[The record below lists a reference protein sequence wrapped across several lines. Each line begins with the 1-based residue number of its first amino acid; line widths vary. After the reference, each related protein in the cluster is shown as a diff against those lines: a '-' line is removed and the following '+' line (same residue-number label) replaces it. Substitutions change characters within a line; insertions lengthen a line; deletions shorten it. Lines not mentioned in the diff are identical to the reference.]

1 MNVLDILSLVFIL
14 ASVAICTLK
23 GLKKIVFKICSFF
36 LAMLLAKLLGFKVG
50 ELVIPELVK
59 DNKLFGSEMAKKIN
73 DSIAS
78 VVGTIIIFL
87 ASFIILRL
95 IFKVVEFKLGS
106 SMQSIVINRLLGALV
121 GLFAGVAVVLVFTEV
136 VNIVASVAAFI
147 GQGDIFFDAIDN
159 SVIFKF
165 FRNLN

>member
-1 MNVLDILSLVFIL
+1 MNALDILCLVIIS
-14 ASVAICTLK
+14 ASIVICTLK
-23 GLKKIVFKICSFF
+23 GLKKIIFKVCAFF
-36 LAMLLAKLLGFKVG
+36 LAMLLAKLFGFKVG
-50 ELVIPELVK
+50 DLVIPELVK

-78 VVGTIIIFL
+78 VVGTIIIFIV
-87 ASFIILRL
+87 SFVILRL
-95 IFKVVEFKLGS
+95 IFKIVEFKLGS

-121 GLFAGVAVVLVFTEV
+121 GLFAGVAVVLLFTEV
-136 VNIVASVAAFI
+136 VNIIASVSAFVD
-147 GQGDIFFDAIDN
+147 QGDVFFDAIDN